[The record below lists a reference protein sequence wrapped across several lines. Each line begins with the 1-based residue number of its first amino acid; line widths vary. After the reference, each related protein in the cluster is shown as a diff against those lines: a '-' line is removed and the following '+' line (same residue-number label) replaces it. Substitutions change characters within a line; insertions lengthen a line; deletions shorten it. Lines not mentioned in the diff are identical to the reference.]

1 MADRRLAARMQLV
14 EIEDA
19 SITAPRSRHP
29 DDEPPPGIPA
39 TTHHPVLRWWPLAAV
54 VVVCL
59 VAATMLASAR
69 DRAFVAHIEAV
80 PGLVRPLDAA
90 PAPLW
95 EVPGRTANGGVLAAD
110 GALVV
115 VGEGNDAW
123 NVTAHDPTTGDVLW
137 TVPVGSAP
145 RSGFESGGVTCP
157 ARGTDVGSLVLCLV
171 PQPRVLYSDDAS
183 IQEEP
188 RVTVLPLSASDGTR
202 TGGWEIRGDVVGIE
216 RVDDDLVIGR
226 LAPDNHLEVQRRSG
240 RSGAVVWSYRTP
252 ADMAQLLSASM
263 HVLPPIV
270 VLDGESTI
278 ILDADDGHTLVA
290 GARFTGLE
298 AAALRGRFA
307 TWAPVG
313 GGHMHDVDGAEL
325 YRLSGLPAQLSA
337 DDGSEPARVVVDEGS
352 QLVSLDLGTGT
363 EQWRTVSMLDPRV
376 LVGHRLV
383 VSGAGTYG
391 VLDASDGRELWS
403 VDTGDALGWEP
414 LSDGTLVLGPGSS
427 PDGRP
432 ELWGRALADGVRYW
446 AVPLP
451 EHVRHVD
458 AVGGQLVVRTPSDLI
473 IYG

>member
-1 MADRRLAARMQLV
+1 MQLV

-19 SITAPRSRHP
+19 SITALRSRHP

-39 TTHHPVLRWWPLAAV
+39 ASHHPVLRWWPLAAV
-54 VVVCL
+54 AVVCL

-69 DRAFVAHIEAV
+69 DRAFVRHIGAV

-95 EVPGRTANGGVLAAD
+95 EVPGRTANGAVLAAD

-123 NVTAHDPTTGDVLW
+123 DVTAHDPTTGDVLW
-137 TVPVGSAP
+137 TVPVGQAP

-157 ARGTDVGSLVLCLV
+157 AQGADVGSVVLCLV

-188 RVTVLPLSASDGTR
+188 RITVLALSASDGTR
-202 TGGWEIRGDVVGIE
+202 TGGWEIRGDVVGVE
-216 RVDDDLVIGR
+216 RVDDDLVVGR
-226 LAPDNHLEVQRRSG
+226 LAPDNHLEVQRRDG

-263 HVLPPIV
+263 RVLPPIV

-278 ILDADDGHTLVA
+278 ILDAGDGHTLVA
-290 GARFTGLE
+290 GARFSGLQ
-298 AAALRGRFA
+298 ASALRGRFA
-307 TWAPVG
+307 TWAPAG

-337 DDGSEPARVVVDEGS
+337 TTAPSRRAWSSTRARSWCRSTWARGPSSGARCRCSTRACSSATGSWCRAPARTGCSTPPTAASCGPSTPATRWGGS
-352 QLVSLDLGTGT
+352 RSPTAPSSWVRASRPTDGRSCGDARSPTGCGTGRSRCPST
-363 EQWRTVSMLDPRV
+363 CATSTPW
-376 LVGHRLV
+376 
-383 VSGAGTYG
+383 AGT
-391 VLDASDGRELWS
+391 
-403 VDTGDALGWEP
+403 
-414 LSDGTLVLGPGSS
+414 SS
-427 PDGRP
+427 CGRP
-432 ELWGRALADGVRYW
+432 A
-446 AVPLP
+446 
-451 EHVRHVD
+451 
-458 AVGGQLVVRTPSDLI
+458 T
-473 IYG
+473 

>member
-1 MADRRLAARMQLV
+1 M
-14 EIEDA
+14 
-19 SITAPRSRHP
+19 
-29 DDEPPPGIPA
+29 
-39 TTHHPVLRWWPLAAV
+39 
-54 VVVCL
+54 
-59 VAATMLASAR
+59 
-69 DRAFVAHIEAV
+69 
-80 PGLVRPLDAA
+80 
-90 PAPLW
+90 
-95 EVPGRTANGGVLAAD
+95 
-110 GALVV
+110 
-115 VGEGNDAW
+115 
-123 NVTAHDPTTGDVLW
+123 
-137 TVPVGSAP
+137 
-145 RSGFESGGVTCP
+145 TCP
-157 ARGTDVGSLVLCLV
+157 AQGADVGSLVLCLV

-188 RVTVLPLSASDGTR
+188 RITVLPLSARDGTR
-202 TGGWEIRGDVVGIE
+202 TGGWEIRGDVVGVE

-226 LAPDNHLEVQRRSG
+226 LASDNHLRGAAPQRPVGRGRLVVRDAGRHGAAPHARRCGCCRRSSCSTASR
-240 RSGAVVWSYRTP
+240 RSSSTP
-252 ADMAQLLSASM
+252 A
-263 HVLPPIV
+263 
-270 VLDGESTI
+270 
-278 ILDADDGHTLVA
+278 DGHTLVA
-290 GARFTGLE
+290 GARFSGLQ

-414 LSDGTLVLGPGSS
+414 LSDGTLVLGPGLS

-458 AVGGQLVVRTPSDLI
+458 AVGGHLVVRTPSDLI
-473 IYG
+473 VYG